1 MIGTTISRLR
11 TTPLTR
17 PVAITA
23 AAMAATI
30 GLLLLPVTGQARG
43 APDSF
48 ADLAASLYPAVV
60 NISTTQVVKGSEKK
74 DQPEFMVPRG
84 SPFEDFFKEFLERNR
99 PKNRGPR
106 RATSLGSG
114 FIIDKTGLVVTNNHV
129 IADADEISVRL
140 SDGTRL
146 KATLVGR
153 DAKTDLALLRVEPK
167 KDLPAL
173 KWGDSSKSRVG
184 DWVLAIGNPFGLG
197 GSVTAGIISAR
208 GRDINAG
215 PYDDFFQTDA
225 SINRGNSGGPLF
237 NMDGEVIGINTAI
250 YSPTGGSVGIGFAIP
265 ATLANRVIKQLAEFG
280 RTRRGWLG
288 VRIQTVT
295 EEIAE
300 SLGMEKAAGA
310 LVAGVGDDGPAG
322 KAGIQQGD
330 VILRFDDQEVDEMR
344 ALPRIVANTLI
355 GKTVNVEVWRKGAL
369 KTLEV
374 AIAEMEETAAKLA
387 SVDEEA
393 KPEPAK
399 DVELLGMRLSALT
412 EEARETFK
420 VDDDAE
426 GVLVLEVA
434 ADSSAAQKGLQPG
447 DLIVEVQQNAVE
459 SPKDVA
465 KQIKQIR
472 DSNKT
477 RTTKK
482 IKTVLLLVERANTK
496 RFVAVQLDGKPQ
508 EMKKKKDEKKE

>member
-1 MIGTTISRLR
+1 
-11 TTPLTR
+11 
-17 PVAITA
+17 
-23 AAMAATI
+23 MAATI

>member
-1 MIGTTISRLR
+1 VIGTTISRLR